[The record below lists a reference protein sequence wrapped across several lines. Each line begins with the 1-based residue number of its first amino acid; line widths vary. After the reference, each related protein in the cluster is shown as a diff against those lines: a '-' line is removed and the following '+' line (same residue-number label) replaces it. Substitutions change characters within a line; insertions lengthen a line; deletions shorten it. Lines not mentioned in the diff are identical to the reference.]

1 MSYDLTFY
9 GTGAA
14 EGIPC
19 PFCDCFLCRNAR
31 EKGGKEIRKRTMFRI
46 NEEVCIDLGADSFAA
61 SQMYGDFIHLQHALI
76 THTHEDHFAYMMMN
90 VRNMAYARTSEPLH
104 LYFTDKAFELVEFFR
119 SQQVLLKG
127 ELQQME
133 RDGVIQFHRLEF
145 WQTYQIAGLEV
156 TPLRG
161 NHRGNMDEN
170 SALYRIKLPSGKI
183 LFYGLD
189 TGYYYPETFDW
200 LREHG
205 PVDYLISECTFGTQ
219 PGRGDH
225 PDGHL
230 DWNSCLHLF
239 RQLFEQGTLRAE
251 SHIYLTHINHCH
263 NSTHEDLVQ
272 MARENADLPCPIT
285 VSYDGMQITD

>member
-1 MSYDLTFY
+1 MRYDLTFY

-46 NEEVCIDLGADSFAA
+46 NEEACIDLGADSFVE
-61 SQMYGDFIHLQHALI
+61 SQMYGDFVHLQHVLI

-90 VRNMAYARTSEPLH
+90 VRNMAYTRTNQPLH
-104 LYFTDKAFELVEFFR
+104 IYLTGEAFDIVDFFR
-119 SQQVLLKG
+119 ASKPLLKG
-127 ELQQME
+127 KLGQIED
-133 RDGVIQFHRLEF
+133 DGVVQFHKLEF
-145 WQTYQIAGLEV
+145 WKTYQIAGMEV

-170 SALYRIKLPSGKI
+170 SALYWIQLPNGKR

-189 TGYYYPETFDW
+189 TGFYFPETFRW
-200 LREHG
+200 LADHV
-205 PVDYLISECTFGTQ
+205 PIDIFISECTYGTS

-239 RQLFEQGTLRAE
+239 RQLLKQGTLRPE
-251 SHIYLTHINHCH
+251 SHVYLTHINHCH
-263 NSTHEDLVQ
+263 NATHTDLCRMAEREST
-272 MARENADLPCPIT
+272 LPFPIT
-285 VSYDGMQITD
+285 ITFDGMQIPG

>member
-1 MSYDLTFY
+1 MEAPRD
-9 GTGAA
+9 A
-14 EGIPC
+14 
-19 PFCDCFLCRNAR
+19 
-31 EKGGKEIRKRTMFRI
+31 
-46 NEEVCIDLGADSFAA
+46 
-61 SQMYGDFIHLQHALI
+61 
-76 THTHEDHFAYMMMN
+76 
-90 VRNMAYARTSEPLH
+90 PL
-104 LYFTDKAFELVEFFR
+104 
-119 SQQVLLKG
+119 
-127 ELQQME
+127 
-133 RDGVIQFHRLEF
+133 
-145 WQTYQIAGLEV
+145 
-156 TPLRG
+156 
-161 NHRGNMDEN
+161 N
-170 SALYRIKLPSGKI
+170 LPSVI
-183 LFYGLD
+183 RATVEPRPYPAIAEA
-189 TGYYYPETFDW
+189 GYYYPETFDW